1 MKANYKQLQRLQR
14 SEIEHRRAVYGWNH
28 PENIA
33 WAESQG
39 EPLRAYCRPIEDQLR
54 ALQAENRQRVAD
66 LPARPQS
73 GGISRPVSNRP
84 YLEDISLPGHRDRPS
99 MFIEEKAWLVDPAN
113 RETVK
118 KLWARLRAAP
128 PTICGGYG
136 FLIGEEMEDDGVPE
150 ILVAHWRHIEY
161 TDTGERIEQIPGGM
175 VARDLNR
182 LGLTFRDVEAGT
194 VVTPQRRPAQGY
206 QPRANPA
213 SRPGR
218 TTHRRKQSP
227 PKRIVSNGTNGRS
240 APISIQW
247 EKHHG

>member
-1 MKANYKQLQRLQR
+1 MKATYKQLQRLQR

-39 EPLRAYCRPIEDQLR
+39 ELSLRAYCRRIDDQLR

-66 LPARPQS
+66 MPAQAQA
-73 GGISRPVSNRP
+73 GGISKPVSNRP
-84 YLEDISLPGHRDRPS
+84 YLEDIDLPGHRDRPS

-128 PTICGGYG
+128 PTICGSYG
-136 FLIGEEMEDDGVPE
+136 FLIGEEIEDDGVPE

-175 VARDLNR
+175 VARDLER
-182 LGLTFRDVEAGT
+182 LGLGREAVEQGT
-194 VVTPQRRPAQGY
+194 VVPPRPRPAPVKAATARS
-206 QPRANPA
+206 PRPTE
-213 SRPGR
+213 PVVI
-218 TTHRRKQSP
+218 RR
-227 PKRIVSNGTNGRS
+227 REVGVAR
-240 APISIQW
+240 AR
-247 EKHHG
+247 